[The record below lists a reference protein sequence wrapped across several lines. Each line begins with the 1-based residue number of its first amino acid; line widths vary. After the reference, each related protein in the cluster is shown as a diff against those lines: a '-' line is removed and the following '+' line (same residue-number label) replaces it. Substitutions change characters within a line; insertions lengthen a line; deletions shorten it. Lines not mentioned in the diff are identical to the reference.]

1 MRRSFLHG
9 ILVYLAAGML
19 FIALLIRIFFPPFI
33 QMKKIEPL
41 ADLTS
46 AQLFD
51 LIDAAPAGS
60 MNYLDGQIIQIK
72 GTIQSLESNLLIIGT
87 GEQQIRCKFRRT
99 IYDRKPSLV
108 TGETVVVKGV
118 CQKIIGKEVH
128 VNQCVVVAEWEN
140 HSAGGASLP
149 DQ

>member
-118 CQKIIGKEVH
+118 CRKIIGKEVH
-128 VNQCVVVAEWEN
+128 VNQCVVVAEREN